1 MGSLHGHLV
10 PGSMFIT
17 LSVWWY
23 IGEILQK
30 TRPNATARANRTRG
44 KQRST
49 EIPSLWYF
57 CPCER
62 LAKFPAEPLIKVVF
76 AVLGILG
83 ELPGSNATSLFD
95 SSGELVP
102 SHVDNYAHS
111 MMYGFFGLTGVVD
124 LVIWYKVLPLPP
136 KFEYLV
142 FSLAFWIEGFLFF
155 FHLDGRD
162 ELNVRLH
169 TILYIIVFVTAA
181 VFLSAVFSD
190 QFIPF
195 MGFLK
200 AYLISLQGSWFFQ
213 TGFVLFG
220 PSPWKNVHSNVEFL
234 GIVFAFHAL
243 VLFIVH
249 LTGHIICYHCYIK
262 KRLMDEGLPEDSPGD
277 DTELM
282 LLEQQ

>member
-10 PGSMFIT
+10 PGSMFIM
-17 LSVWWY
+17 LSVWWF

-30 TRPNATARANRTRG
+30 TRPNATACTNRTRG

-57 CPCER
+57 CPCAR

-95 SSGELVP
+95 SNGELVP

-124 LVIWYKVLPLPP
+124 LVIWYNVLPLPP

-169 TILYIIVFVTAA
+169 TILYIIIFVTAA

-220 PSPWKNVHSNVEFL
+220 PSPWKNAHSNVEFL

-262 KRLMDEGLPEDSPGD
+262 KRLMDEGLPEDSSGD